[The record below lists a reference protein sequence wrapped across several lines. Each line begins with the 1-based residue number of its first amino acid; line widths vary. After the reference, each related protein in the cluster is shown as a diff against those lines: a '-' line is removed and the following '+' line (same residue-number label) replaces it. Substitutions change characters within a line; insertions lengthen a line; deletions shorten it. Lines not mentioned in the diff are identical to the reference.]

1 MATVYLVS
9 CETYDPNVIAQ
20 HVRAGASAL
29 GVALPSSGSAVLHP
43 AIPLS
48 HARFAPDART
58 SPSLIEGVAR
68 SLTGASL
75 TIGGQSLPGFPT
87 RYSLGHAG
95 FGPIADRVKAKLVPF
110 DERPFKDSPGAP
122 FGPDGTALQ
131 LSNVWQSASFRVSLP
146 RLMGSAFLPFSGA
159 LLQALSLLPQ
169 HTQQAVH
176 HHLPE
181 LLLPLSAAV
190 APDLIV
196 VDAIQA
202 THKGGEISGQPVE
215 LGLLIM
221 GTDPIAVDLVCA
233 AAYGVPEEEMAFVHS
248 SGAPAGAPKSVADVK
263 LIGTISLDEL
273 RKRGGRVQRMDP
285 NPEKYPLPKKISV
298 VRSEKSRLASCAGSL
313 TEALAVIERAGFD
326 LSKSRQ
332 VALVLGAV
340 DDIPAGTTE
349 KSTVVFL
356 GDTAR
361 GETAG
366 YDRVVRL
373 TGRNVA
379 VSQILMDLPFL
390 LDIGNFRTDL
400 GLKFQLARAGAR
412 LARLIGRSGGTG
424 EAATG
429 PPRTEGG
436 GGAAAQ

>member
-1 MATVYLVS
+1 MATVYLAS
-9 CETYDPNVIAQ
+9 CETYDPDVIAQ

-29 GVALPSSGSAVLHP
+29 GVALPSSGSAVLHA
-43 AIPLS
+43 AIPLP
-48 HARFAPDART
+48 HARAAPLPPPARPT
-58 SPSLIEGVAR
+58 PGLGGGRAR
-68 SLTGASL
+68 SLKGASL
-75 TIGGQSLPGFPT
+75 TIGGQSLPGFPP

-131 LSNVWQSASFRVSLP
+131 LSSVWQSASFRVSLP
-146 RLMGSAFLPFSGA
+146 RLMGSTFLPFSGA

-233 AAYGVPEEEMAFVHS
+233 AAYGVPEEE
-248 SGAPAGAPKSVADVK
+248 
-263 LIGTISLDEL
+263 
-273 RKRGGRVQRMDP
+273 
-285 NPEKYPLPKKISV
+285 
-298 VRSEKSRLASCAGSL
+298 LA
-313 TEALAVIERAGFD
+313 
-326 LSKSRQ
+326 
-332 VALVLGAV
+332 
-340 DDIPAGTTE
+340 
-349 KSTVVFL
+349 
-356 GDTAR
+356 
-361 GETAG
+361 
-366 YDRVVRL
+366 
-373 TGRNVA
+373 
-379 VSQILMDLPFL
+379 
-390 LDIGNFRTDL
+390 
-400 GLKFQLARAGAR
+400 
-412 LARLIGRSGGTG
+412 
-424 EAATG
+424 
-429 PPRTEGG
+429 
-436 GGAAAQ
+436 

>member
-1 MATVYLVS
+1 MATVYLAS

-29 GVALPSSGSAVLHP
+29 GVALPSSGSAVLHA

-58 SPSLIEGVAR
+58 SPGLIEGVAR

-110 DERPFKDSPGAP
+110 DEHPFKDSPGAP
-122 FGPDGTALQ
+122 FGPDGTAIQ
-131 LSNVWQSASFRVSLP
+131 LSSVWQSASFRVSLP
-146 RLMGSAFLPFSGA
+146 RLMGSTFLPFSGA

-215 LGLLIM
+215 LGLLII

-233 AAYGVPEEEMAFVHS
+233 AAYGVAEEEMAFVHPS
-248 SGAPAGAPKSVADVK
+248 EARAGAPKSVADVK
-263 LIGTISLDEL
+263 LLGTISLDEL

-285 NPEKYPLPKKISV
+285 NPEKYPLPEKISV

-313 TEALAVIERAGFD
+313 TEALAVIERAGYN
-326 LSKSRQ
+326 LGKSRQ
-332 VALVLGAV
+332 VVCVLGAV
-340 DDIPAGTTE
+340 DDIPPGTTD
-349 KSTVVFL
+349 KSTVIYI
-356 GDTAR
+356 GDTSR
-361 GETAG
+361 GETKG
-366 YDRVVRL
+366 YGRIVRL

-390 LDIGNFRTDL
+390 LDIGNLRTDL
-400 GLKFQLARAGAR
+400 GLGFTVARVASRLSRILARP
-412 LARLIGRSGGTG
+412 GGGG
-424 EAATG
+424 EAAAG
-429 PPRTEGG
+429 PPRKGG
-436 GGAAAQ
+436 GDGKAAQ